1 MTPRPAPGSVHFE
14 KIGALDLGL
23 SWPLVTSASVPPTAA
38 GDDFGGLPDPVPRPY
53 SARSIRVE
61 LLIVFLVTLG
71 MSGLFSLVDLV
82 DALLA
87 PAPLASQ
94 TVSIVVPQAQASL
107 LDLIKQLLGVLRG
120 LAWGA
125 LGLYLLWRSGV
136 NLRSRLGLDLRKP
149 WADLGVGVVLAAI
162 IGVPGLL
169 FYLFAVQIGINL
181 TVAPTTLNDVW
192 WRLPVLIL
200 AAIENGFLEEVLVVG
215 YLLTRLEQLK
225 VPPAIAILI
234 SAVLRGSYHLY
245 QGFGGFIG
253 NAVMGVVFAWFFR
266 RTRRLWPLVI
276 AHSLLDITV
285 FVGYAALHGT
295 VGWLP

>member
-1 MTPRPAPGSVHFE
+1 M
-14 KIGALDLGL
+14 
-23 SWPLVTSASVPPTAA
+23 PPPA
-38 GDDFGGLPDPVPRPY
+38 GDGDPAGPIEPVPRSY
-53 SARSIRVE
+53 TARSIRVE
-61 LLIVFLVTLG
+61 LVIVFLVTLG
-71 MSGLFSLVDLV
+71 VSGLSSLLSLVDS
-82 DALLA
+82 LLA

-94 TVSIVVPQAQASL
+94 TVSILVPQAQASF
-107 LDLIKQLLGVLRG
+107 LDLLKQLVSILRG
-120 LAWGA
+120 FAWGA

-136 NLRSRLGLDLRKP
+136 NLRDRLGLDLRKP
-149 WADLGVGVVLAAI
+149 WKDLGTGVLLAAVVGI
-162 IGVPGLL
+162 PGLL

-215 YLLTRLEQLK
+215 YLLTRLDQLK
-225 VPPAIAILI
+225 VTPWIAIGI

-245 QGFGGFIG
+245 QGFGGFLG
-253 NAVMGVVFAWFFR
+253 NAVMGVVFAYWFR

-285 FVGYAALHGT
+285 FVGYSALRG
-295 VGWLP
+295 VVSWLP

>member
-1 MTPRPAPGSVHFE
+1 MRTRRTGRLWSFTRLCSPV
-14 KIGALDLGL
+14 
-23 SWPLVTSASVPPTAA
+23 VTSASVPPPA
-38 GDDFGGLPDPVPRPY
+38 GDGDPAGPIEPVPRSY
-53 SARSIRVE
+53 TARSIRVE
-61 LLIVFLVTLG
+61 LVIVFLVTLG
-71 MSGLFSLVDLV
+71 VSGLSSLLSLVDS
-82 DALLA
+82 LLA

-94 TVSIVVPQAQASL
+94 TVSILVPQAQASF
-107 LDLIKQLLGVLRG
+107 LDLLKQLVSILRG
-120 LAWGA
+120 FAWGA

-136 NLRSRLGLDLRKP
+136 NLRDRLGLDLRKP
-149 WADLGVGVVLAAI
+149 WKDLGTGVLLAAVVGI
-162 IGVPGLL
+162 PGLL

-215 YLLTRLEQLK
+215 YLLTRLDQLK
-225 VPPAIAILI
+225 VTPWIAIGI

-245 QGFGGFIG
+245 QGFGGFLG
-253 NAVMGVVFAWFFR
+253 NAVMGVVFAYWFR

-285 FVGYAALHGT
+285 FVGYSALRG
-295 VGWLP
+295 VVSWLP